1 MGRNVKCEQTADSR
15 GDHNI
20 ERAARFACDHVKTF
34 KLTPH
39 ISPLSFSSCIGT
51 RFGTRSWWV
60 RERPRGREGCRHAIT
75 APARRPCSPCVVGE
89 GEAQGEG
96 NHGPRPPPL
105 FPVPPSRRASSTA
118 LTLAE
123 KSLTAEAGVIQCV
136 MGERAGGS
144 WVC

>member
-1 MGRNVKCEQTADSR
+1 M
-15 GDHNI
+15 
-20 ERAARFACDHVKTF
+20 
-34 KLTPH
+34 
-39 ISPLSFSSCIGT
+39 
-51 RFGTRSWWV
+51 
-60 RERPRGREGCRHAIT
+60 
-75 APARRPCSPCVVGE
+75 VGE

-96 NHGPRPPPL
+96 GLSARDHGPRPPPL